1 MLRKTLTLLPPR
13 RRPFSSSS
21 SSSSKTLTQLQRS
34 SFESSL
40 HSSLTSHDS
49 DQAWKLF
56 RSFAAAS
63 SLPDKPLLNSL
74 ITHLSSSL
82 HGGGDTPL
90 KHRLKRA
97 FVSAAYVI
105 EKDPTFLEFDTLLAL
120 LQSMKLS
127 KAASPALALV
137 ECMFKNRF
145 FVPFDLWGGLV
156 VDICRENGTLS
167 SFLKVF
173 KESCRLST
181 DEKLGYMKP
190 DLAACNAA
198 LEACCLQMES
208 LTDAESV
215 IESMSAIGV
224 KPDEST
230 FGFLAYLY
238 ARKGLKE
245 KISELESLMDGS
257 KRVLYSNLI
266 SGYVKIADLDSVFD
280 VVLQSLKGGDC
291 SFCEETYCEIV
302 KGFIESKRVKSL
314 ATLIIEAHKLE
325 SLSTESDKSVGFG
338 IVNACIDLGFSG
350 KSILDEMDA
359 QGGSGGIGVY
369 VPILKAYC
377 KENRTAEATQL
388 VTEISSTGVD
398 GLEGQEELCFIN
410 ANGTWYRKEPNFQYQ
425 NNYQQRPY
433 YNNQQGS
440 YQANQFHQIQGS
452 SSQAQT
458 PDSSVDSMFKQLL
471 EFQARNEKS
480 MIYEFKNIHAKI
492 DENYSDLNNKYMQ
505 LASHLKALES
515 QVAFMHSSSKQPMGS
530 LPGKLEKNPKESCN
544 VVFSTTYPEIEL
556 SDHEKE
562 EDEIERLVVGTE
574 FGEVERFVVATAEAQ
589 IVKNAARKVEATNLQ
604 RAEHKAEKQDS
615 LKKHVVIY
623 LLTRI
628 CNPGTET
635 TEVGDLKEGLPE
647 RLFATDRFPSERVNM
662 YSAVDLL
669 LAVRGTLN
677 GMPEM
682 GEHDSEG
689 GGDAEYPLYVHSEI
703 DTAKKRKGKGKGVCG
718 NRERSVLKQRRKHYA
733 IDIYKSL
740 VVPLYL
746 C

>member
-1 MLRKTLTLLPPR
+1 MLRRTLTLLPPR
-13 RRPFSSSS
+13 RRPFSSSP
-21 SSSSKTLTQLQRS
+21 KTLTQLQRS

-40 HSSLTSHDS
+40 HNSLTAHDT

-90 KHRLKRA
+90 RHRLKRA

-105 EKDPTFLEFDTLLAL
+105 EKDPTFLEFDTLLTL
-120 LQSMKLS
+120 LQSMKLA
-127 KAASPALALV
+127 KAASPALTLV

-156 VDICRENGTLS
+156 IDICRESGTLA

-190 DLAACNAA
+190 DLAACNAS

-215 IESMSAIGV
+215 IESMSVIGV

-245 KISELESLMDGS
+245 KIKELESLMDGS

-266 SGYVKIADLDSVFD
+266 SGYVKVGDLDSVSD
-280 VVLQSLKGGDC
+280 VILHSLKGGDC
-291 SFCEETYCEIV
+291 SFGEETFCEIV
-302 KGFIESKRVKSL
+302 KGFIESKSVKSL

-388 VTEISSTGVD
+388 VTEISSTGVQLD
-398 GLEGQEELCFIN
+398 VETYQALIEASMTKQDFVSALTLFRDMRETRVTDLKGSYLTIMTGLLENQRPELMAAFVEEVLEDPRVEVKSHDWNSIIHAFCKSKRLEDAKRTFRRMVFLQ
-410 ANGTWYRKEPNFQYQ
+410 YEPN
-425 NNYQQRPY
+425 
-433 YNNQQGS
+433 
-440 YQANQFHQIQGS
+440 HQTYLSLINGYVS
-452 SSQAQT
+452 CERYFE
-458 PDSSVDSMFKQLL
+458 VVVLWK
-471 EFQARNEKS
+471 
-480 MIYEFKNIHAKI
+480 EFKEGKTKLDHALA
-492 DENYSDLNNKYMQ
+492 DAFLN
-505 LASHLKALES
+505 
-515 QVAFMHSSSKQPMGS
+515 V
-530 LPGKLEKNPKESCN
+530 
-544 VVFSTTYPEIEL
+544 
-556 SDHEKE
+556 
-562 EDEIERLVVGTE
+562 LV
-574 FGEVERFVVATAEAQ
+574 
-589 IVKNAARKVEATNLQ
+589 K
-604 RAEHKAEKQDS
+604 
-615 LKKHVVIY
+615 
-623 LLTRI
+623 
-628 CNPGTET
+628 
-635 TEVGDLKEGLPE
+635 
-647 RLFATDRFPSERVNM
+647 
-662 YSAVDLL
+662 
-669 LAVRGTLN
+669 
-677 GMPEM
+677 
-682 GEHDSEG
+682 
-689 GGDAEYPLYVHSEI
+689 
-703 DTAKKRKGKGKGVCG
+703 
-718 NRERSVLKQRRKHYA
+718 
-733 IDIYKSL
+733 
-740 VVPLYL
+740 
-746 C
+746 

>member
-21 SSSSKTLTQLQRS
+21 SSSSSPKPLTQLQRS
-34 SFESSL
+34 SFQSSL
-40 HSSLTSHDS
+40 RNSLTSHDS

-82 HGGGDTPL
+82 LGGGDTPL
-90 KHRLKRA
+90 RHRLKRA

-120 LQSMKLS
+120 LQSMRLS
-127 KAASPALALV
+127 KAAAPALALV

-156 VDICRENGTLS
+156 IDICRENGSLT

-173 KESCRLST
+173 KESCRVAI

-190 DLAACNAA
+190 GLEACNAA

-215 IESMSAIGV
+215 IELMAVMGV

-245 KISELESLMDGS
+245 KIKELESLMDGGS

-266 SGYVKIADLDSVFD
+266 SGYVKVGDLDSVSD
-280 VVLQSLKGGDC
+280 VVLQSLKRDC
-291 SFCEETYCEIV
+291 SFGEETYCEIV

-325 SLSTESDKSVGFG
+325 SLSTESEKSVGFG

-377 KENRTAEATQL
+377 TENRTAEATQL
-388 VTEISSTGVD
+388 VTEISSSGVQLDVETYKALIEASMTKQDFVSALTLFRDMRETRVVDLKGSYLTIMTGL
-398 GLEGQEELCFIN
+398 LENQRPELMASFVEEVLEDPRVEVKSHDWNSIIHAFCKSRRLEDAKRTFRRMVFLQ
-410 ANGTWYRKEPNFQYQ
+410 YEPN
-425 NNYQQRPY
+425 
-433 YNNQQGS
+433 
-440 YQANQFHQIQGS
+440 HQTYLSLINGYVS
-452 SSQAQT
+452 CERYFE
-458 PDSSVDSMFKQLL
+458 VVVLWK
-471 EFQARNEKS
+471 
-480 MIYEFKNIHAKI
+480 EFKEGKTKLDHALADAFLNALVRGGFFGTAMQVVEKCREMKI
-492 DENYSDLNNKYMQ
+492 FVDKWRY
-505 LASHLKALES
+505 KA
-515 QVAFMHSSSKQPMGS
+515 AFMETLKKLR
-530 LPGKLEKNPKESCN
+530 LPKLRKRKM
-544 VVFSTTYPEIEL
+544 
-556 SDHEKE
+556 K
-562 EDEIERLVVGTE
+562 
-574 FGEVERFVVATAEAQ
+574 
-589 IVKNAARKVEATNLQ
+589 KVEFLDAFRNW
-604 RAEHKAEKQDS
+604 
-615 LKKHVVIY
+615 VGI
-623 LLTRI
+623 
-628 CNPGTET
+628 T
-635 TEVGDLKEGLPE
+635 T
-647 RLFATDRFPSERVNM
+647 
-662 YSAVDLL
+662 
-669 LAVRGTLN
+669 
-677 GMPEM
+677 
-682 GEHDSEG
+682 
-689 GGDAEYPLYVHSEI
+689 
-703 DTAKKRKGKGKGVCG
+703 
-718 NRERSVLKQRRKHYA
+718 
-733 IDIYKSL
+733 
-740 VVPLYL
+740 
-746 C
+746 

>member
-1 MLRKTLTLLPPR
+1 MLRRTLTLLPPR
-13 RRPFSSSS
+13 RRPFSSSP
-21 SSSSKTLTQLQRS
+21 KTLTQLQRS

-40 HSSLTSHDS
+40 HNSLTAHDT

-82 HGGGDTPL
+82 HGVGDTPL

-120 LQSMKLS
+120 LQSMRLA
-127 KAASPALALV
+127 KAAAPALALV

-156 VDICRENGTLS
+156 IDICRESGTLA

-215 IESMSAIGV
+215 IESMSVIGV

-245 KISELESLMDGS
+245 KIKELESLMDGS

-266 SGYVKIADLDSVFD
+266 SGYVKIGDLDSVSH
-280 VVLQSLKGGDC
+280 VVLQSLKGDC
-291 SFCEETYCEIV
+291 SFGEETYCEIV
-302 KGFIESKRVKSL
+302 KGFIESKSVKSL

-325 SLSTESDKSVGFG
+325 SLSTESDKSVGFS

-350 KSILDEMDA
+350 KSILYEMDA

-377 KENRTAEATQL
+377 KENKTSEATQL
-388 VTEISSTGVD
+388 VTEISSTEVQLDVD
-398 GLEGQEELCFIN
+398 TYQALIEASMTKQDFVSALTLFRDMRETRVTDLKGSYLIIMTGLLENQRPELMAAFVEEVLEDPRVEVKSHDWNSIIHAFCKSRRLEDAKRTFRRMVFLQ
-410 ANGTWYRKEPNFQYQ
+410 YEPN
-425 NNYQQRPY
+425 
-433 YNNQQGS
+433 
-440 YQANQFHQIQGS
+440 HQTYLSLINGYVS
-452 SSQAQT
+452 CERYFE
-458 PDSSVDSMFKQLL
+458 VVVLWK
-471 EFQARNEKS
+471 
-480 MIYEFKNIHAKI
+480 EFKEGKAKLDHALADAFLNALVKGGFFGTAMQVVEKCKEMKI
-492 DENYSDLNNKYMQ
+492 FVDKWRY
-505 LASHLKALES
+505 KA
-515 QVAFMHSSSKQPMGS
+515 AFMEALKKLR
-530 LPGKLEKNPKESCN
+530 LPKLRKRKM
-544 VVFSTTYPEIEL
+544 
-556 SDHEKE
+556 K
-562 EDEIERLVVGTE
+562 
-574 FGEVERFVVATAEAQ
+574 
-589 IVKNAARKVEATNLQ
+589 KVEFLDAFRNW
-604 RAEHKAEKQDS
+604 
-615 LKKHVVIY
+615 VG
-623 LLTRI
+623 LT
-628 CNPGTET
+628 T
-635 TEVGDLKEGLPE
+635 
-647 RLFATDRFPSERVNM
+647 
-662 YSAVDLL
+662 
-669 LAVRGTLN
+669 
-677 GMPEM
+677 
-682 GEHDSEG
+682 
-689 GGDAEYPLYVHSEI
+689 
-703 DTAKKRKGKGKGVCG
+703 
-718 NRERSVLKQRRKHYA
+718 
-733 IDIYKSL
+733 
-740 VVPLYL
+740 
-746 C
+746 

>member
-1 MLRKTLTLLPPR
+1 MLRRTLTLLPPR
-13 RRPFSSSS
+13 RRPFSSSP
-21 SSSSKTLTQLQRS
+21 KTLTQLQRS

-40 HSSLTSHDS
+40 HNSLTAHDT

-82 HGGGDTPL
+82 HGVGDTPL

-120 LQSMKLS
+120 LQSMRLA
-127 KAASPALALV
+127 KAAAPALALV

-156 VDICRENGTLS
+156 IDICRESGTLA

-215 IESMSAIGV
+215 IESMSVIGV

-245 KISELESLMDGS
+245 KIKELESLMDGS

-266 SGYVKIADLDSVFD
+266 SGYVKIGDLDSVSH
-280 VVLQSLKGGDC
+280 VVLQSLKGDC
-291 SFCEETYCEIV
+291 SFGEETYCEIV
-302 KGFIESKRVKSL
+302 KGFIESKSVKSL

-325 SLSTESDKSVGFG
+325 SLSTESDKSVGFS

-350 KSILDEMDA
+350 KSILYEMDA

-377 KENRTAEATQL
+377 KENKTSEATQL
-388 VTEISSTGVD
+388 VTEISSTEVQLDVD
-398 GLEGQEELCFIN
+398 TYQALIEASMTKQDFVSALTLFRDMRETRVTDLKGSYLIIMTGLLENQRPELMAAFVEEVLEDPRVEVKSHDWNSIIHAFCKSRRLEDAKRTFRRMVFLQ
-410 ANGTWYRKEPNFQYQ
+410 YEPN
-425 NNYQQRPY
+425 
-433 YNNQQGS
+433 
-440 YQANQFHQIQGS
+440 HQTYLSLINGYVSCERYFEVVVLWKEIFGTAMQVVEKCKEMKIF
-452 SSQAQT
+452 
-458 PDSSVDSMFKQLL
+458 VDKW
-471 EFQARNEKS
+471 R
-480 MIYEFKNIHAKI
+480 Y
-492 DENYSDLNNKYMQ
+492 
-505 LASHLKALES
+505 KA
-515 QVAFMHSSSKQPMGS
+515 AFMEALKKLR
-530 LPGKLEKNPKESCN
+530 LPKLRKRKM
-544 VVFSTTYPEIEL
+544 
-556 SDHEKE
+556 K
-562 EDEIERLVVGTE
+562 
-574 FGEVERFVVATAEAQ
+574 
-589 IVKNAARKVEATNLQ
+589 KVEFLDAFRNW
-604 RAEHKAEKQDS
+604 
-615 LKKHVVIY
+615 VG
-623 LLTRI
+623 LT
-628 CNPGTET
+628 T
-635 TEVGDLKEGLPE
+635 
-647 RLFATDRFPSERVNM
+647 
-662 YSAVDLL
+662 
-669 LAVRGTLN
+669 
-677 GMPEM
+677 
-682 GEHDSEG
+682 
-689 GGDAEYPLYVHSEI
+689 
-703 DTAKKRKGKGKGVCG
+703 
-718 NRERSVLKQRRKHYA
+718 
-733 IDIYKSL
+733 
-740 VVPLYL
+740 
-746 C
+746 

>member
-1 MLRKTLTLLPPR
+1 MLRRTLTLLPPR

-21 SSSSKTLTQLQRS
+21 SPKTLTQLQRS

-40 HSSLTSHDS
+40 HNSLTAHDT

-90 KHRLKRA
+90 RHRLKRA

-105 EKDPTFLEFDTLLAL
+105 EKDPTFLEFDTLLTL
-120 LQSMKLS
+120 LQSMKLA

-137 ECMFKNRF
+137 ECMFKNRY

-156 VDICRENGTLS
+156 IDICRESGTLA

-190 DLAACNAA
+190 DLAASNAA

-215 IESMSAIGV
+215 IESMSVTGV
-224 KPDEST
+224 KPDDST

-245 KISELESLMDGS
+245 KINELESLMDGS

-266 SGYVKIADLDSVFD
+266 SGYVKIADLDSVSH
-280 VVLQSLKGGDC
+280 VVLQSLKGDC
-291 SFCEETYCEIV
+291 SFGEETYCEIV

-377 KENRTAEATQL
+377 KENKTSEATQL
-388 VTEISSTGVD
+388 VTEISSTEVQLDVETYQALIEASMTKQDFVSALTLFRDMRETRVTDLKGSYLTIMT
-398 GLEGQEELCFIN
+398 GLLENQRPELMAAFLEEVLEDPRVEVKSHDWNSIIHAFCKSKRLEDAKRTFRRMVFLQ
-410 ANGTWYRKEPNFQYQ
+410 YEPN
-425 NNYQQRPY
+425 
-433 YNNQQGS
+433 
-440 YQANQFHQIQGS
+440 HQTYLSLINGYVS
-452 SSQAQT
+452 CERYFE
-458 PDSSVDSMFKQLL
+458 VVVLWK
-471 EFQARNEKS
+471 
-480 MIYEFKNIHAKI
+480 EFKEGKAKLDHALADAFLNALVKGGFFGTAMQVVEKCKEMKI
-492 DENYSDLNNKYMQ
+492 FVDKWRY
-505 LASHLKALES
+505 KA
-515 QVAFMHSSSKQPMGS
+515 AFMEALKKLR
-530 LPGKLEKNPKESCN
+530 LPKLRKRKM
-544 VVFSTTYPEIEL
+544 
-556 SDHEKE
+556 K
-562 EDEIERLVVGTE
+562 
-574 FGEVERFVVATAEAQ
+574 
-589 IVKNAARKVEATNLQ
+589 KVEFLDAFRNW
-604 RAEHKAEKQDS
+604 
-615 LKKHVVIY
+615 VG
-623 LLTRI
+623 LT
-628 CNPGTET
+628 T
-635 TEVGDLKEGLPE
+635 
-647 RLFATDRFPSERVNM
+647 
-662 YSAVDLL
+662 
-669 LAVRGTLN
+669 
-677 GMPEM
+677 
-682 GEHDSEG
+682 
-689 GGDAEYPLYVHSEI
+689 
-703 DTAKKRKGKGKGVCG
+703 
-718 NRERSVLKQRRKHYA
+718 
-733 IDIYKSL
+733 
-740 VVPLYL
+740 
-746 C
+746 

>member
-21 SSSSKTLTQLQRS
+21 SSSPKPLTQLQRS

-40 HSSLTSHDS
+40 RNSLTSHDS

-82 HGGGDTPL
+82 HAGGDTL
-90 KHRLKRA
+90 LRHRLKRA

-105 EKDPTFLEFDTLLAL
+105 EKDPTFLEFDTLLTL
-120 LQSMKLS
+120 LQSMKLA

-156 VDICRENGTLS
+156 IDICRENGTLA

-181 DEKLGYMKP
+181 DEKLDYMKP
-190 DLAACNAA
+190 GLEACNAA

-215 IESMSAIGV
+215 IELMAVMGV

-245 KISELESLMDGS
+245 KIKELESLMDGGS

-266 SGYVKIADLDSVFD
+266 SGYAKVGDLDSVSD

-291 SFCEETYCEIV
+291 SFCEETYCEVV
-302 KGFIESKRVKSL
+302 KGFIESKSVKSL

-325 SLSTESDKSVGFG
+325 ALSTESDKSVGFG

-350 KSILDEMDA
+350 KCILDEMDA

-388 VTEISSTGVD
+388 VKEISSSGVQLDVETYKALIEASMTKQDFVSALTLFRDMRETRVTDLKGSYLTIMTGL
-398 GLEGQEELCFIN
+398 LENQRPELMAAFVEEVLDDPRVEVKSHDWNSIIHAFCKSRRLEDAKRMFRRMVFLQ
-410 ANGTWYRKEPNFQYQ
+410 YEPN
-425 NNYQQRPY
+425 QQTYLSLINGYVSCERY
-433 YNNQQGS
+433 
-440 YQANQFHQIQGS
+440 FE
-452 SSQAQT
+452 
-458 PDSSVDSMFKQLL
+458 VVVLWK
-471 EFQARNEKS
+471 
-480 MIYEFKNIHAKI
+480 EFKEGKAKLDHALADAFLNALVKGGFFGTAMQVVEKCKEMKI
-492 DENYSDLNNKYMQ
+492 FVDKWRY
-505 LASHLKALES
+505 KA
-515 QVAFMHSSSKQPMGS
+515 AFMEALKKLR
-530 LPGKLEKNPKESCN
+530 LPKLRKRKM
-544 VVFSTTYPEIEL
+544 
-556 SDHEKE
+556 K
-562 EDEIERLVVGTE
+562 
-574 FGEVERFVVATAEAQ
+574 
-589 IVKNAARKVEATNLQ
+589 KVEFLDAFRNW
-604 RAEHKAEKQDS
+604 
-615 LKKHVVIY
+615 VGI
-623 LLTRI
+623 
-628 CNPGTET
+628 T
-635 TEVGDLKEGLPE
+635 T
-647 RLFATDRFPSERVNM
+647 
-662 YSAVDLL
+662 
-669 LAVRGTLN
+669 
-677 GMPEM
+677 
-682 GEHDSEG
+682 
-689 GGDAEYPLYVHSEI
+689 
-703 DTAKKRKGKGKGVCG
+703 
-718 NRERSVLKQRRKHYA
+718 
-733 IDIYKSL
+733 
-740 VVPLYL
+740 
-746 C
+746 

>member
-21 SSSSKTLTQLQRS
+21 SFSPKPLTQLQRS

-40 HSSLTSHDS
+40 RNSLTSHDS

-82 HGGGDTPL
+82 LGGGDTPL
-90 KHRLKRA
+90 RHRLKRA

-120 LQSMKLS
+120 LQSMRLS
-127 KAASPALALV
+127 KAAAPALALV

-156 VDICRENGTLS
+156 IDICRENGSLT

-173 KESCRLST
+173 KESCRVAI

-190 DLAACNAA
+190 GLEACNAA

-215 IESMSAIGV
+215 IELMAVMGV

-245 KISELESLMDGS
+245 KIKELESLMDGGS

-266 SGYVKIADLDSVFD
+266 SGYAKVGDLDSVSD

-291 SFCEETYCEIV
+291 SFCEETYCEVV
-302 KGFIESKRVKSL
+302 KGFIESKSVKSL

-325 SLSTESDKSVGFG
+325 SLSTESEKSVGFG

-388 VTEISSTGVD
+388 VTEISSSGVQLDVETYIALIEASMTKQDFVSALTLFRDMRETRVVDLKGSYLTIMTGL
-398 GLEGQEELCFIN
+398 LENQRPELMAAFVEEVLDDPRVEVKSHDWNSIIHAFCKSKRLEDAKRTFRRMVFLQ
-410 ANGTWYRKEPNFQYQ
+410 YEPN
-425 NNYQQRPY
+425 
-433 YNNQQGS
+433 
-440 YQANQFHQIQGS
+440 HQTYLSLINGYVS
-452 SSQAQT
+452 CERYFE
-458 PDSSVDSMFKQLL
+458 VVVLWK
-471 EFQARNEKS
+471 
-480 MIYEFKNIHAKI
+480 EFKEGKTKLDHALADAFLNALVRGGFFGTAMQVVEKCKEMKI
-492 DENYSDLNNKYMQ
+492 FVDKWRY
-505 LASHLKALES
+505 KA
-515 QVAFMHSSSKQPMGS
+515 AFMETLKKLR
-530 LPGKLEKNPKESCN
+530 LPKLRKRKM
-544 VVFSTTYPEIEL
+544 
-556 SDHEKE
+556 K
-562 EDEIERLVVGTE
+562 
-574 FGEVERFVVATAEAQ
+574 
-589 IVKNAARKVEATNLQ
+589 KVEFLDAFRNW
-604 RAEHKAEKQDS
+604 
-615 LKKHVVIY
+615 VGI
-623 LLTRI
+623 
-628 CNPGTET
+628 T
-635 TEVGDLKEGLPE
+635 T
-647 RLFATDRFPSERVNM
+647 
-662 YSAVDLL
+662 
-669 LAVRGTLN
+669 
-677 GMPEM
+677 
-682 GEHDSEG
+682 
-689 GGDAEYPLYVHSEI
+689 
-703 DTAKKRKGKGKGVCG
+703 
-718 NRERSVLKQRRKHYA
+718 
-733 IDIYKSL
+733 
-740 VVPLYL
+740 
-746 C
+746 

>member
-21 SSSSKTLTQLQRS
+21 SPKPLTQLQRF

-40 HSSLTSHDS
+40 RNSLTSHDS

-82 HGGGDTPL
+82 HAGGDTL
-90 KHRLKRA
+90 LRHRLKRA

-105 EKDPTFLEFDTLLAL
+105 EKDPTFLEFDTLLTL
-120 LQSMKLS
+120 LQSMKLA

-156 VDICRENGTLS
+156 IDICRENGTLA

-181 DEKLGYMKP
+181 DEKLDYMKP
-190 DLAACNAA
+190 GLEACNAA

-215 IESMSAIGV
+215 IELMAVMGV

-245 KISELESLMDGS
+245 KIKELESLMDGGS

-266 SGYVKIADLDSVFD
+266 SGYAKVGDLDSVSD

-291 SFCEETYCEIV
+291 SFCEETYCEVV
-302 KGFIESKRVKSL
+302 KGFIESKSVKSL

-325 SLSTESDKSVGFG
+325 ALSTESDKSVGFG

-350 KSILDEMDA
+350 KCILDEMDA

-388 VTEISSTGVD
+388 VKEISSSGVQLDVETYKALIEASMTKQDFVSALTLFRDMRETRVTDLKGSYLTIMTGL
-398 GLEGQEELCFIN
+398 LENQRPELMAAFVEEVLDDPRVEVKSHDWNSIIHAFCKSRRLEDAKRMFRRMVFLQ
-410 ANGTWYRKEPNFQYQ
+410 YEPN
-425 NNYQQRPY
+425 QQTYLSLINGYVSCERY
-433 YNNQQGS
+433 
-440 YQANQFHQIQGS
+440 FE
-452 SSQAQT
+452 
-458 PDSSVDSMFKQLL
+458 VVVLWK
-471 EFQARNEKS
+471 
-480 MIYEFKNIHAKI
+480 EFKEGKAKLDHALADAFLNALVKGGFFGTAMQVVEKCKEMKI
-492 DENYSDLNNKYMQ
+492 FVDKWRY
-505 LASHLKALES
+505 KA
-515 QVAFMHSSSKQPMGS
+515 AFMEALKKLT
-530 LPGKLEKNPKESCN
+530 LPKLRKRKM
-544 VVFSTTYPEIEL
+544 
-556 SDHEKE
+556 K
-562 EDEIERLVVGTE
+562 
-574 FGEVERFVVATAEAQ
+574 
-589 IVKNAARKVEATNLQ
+589 KVEFLDAFRNW
-604 RAEHKAEKQDS
+604 
-615 LKKHVVIY
+615 VGI
-623 LLTRI
+623 
-628 CNPGTET
+628 T
-635 TEVGDLKEGLPE
+635 T
-647 RLFATDRFPSERVNM
+647 
-662 YSAVDLL
+662 
-669 LAVRGTLN
+669 
-677 GMPEM
+677 
-682 GEHDSEG
+682 
-689 GGDAEYPLYVHSEI
+689 
-703 DTAKKRKGKGKGVCG
+703 
-718 NRERSVLKQRRKHYA
+718 
-733 IDIYKSL
+733 
-740 VVPLYL
+740 
-746 C
+746 